1 METQATQA
9 TQATQSGVQTCADK
23 FPNTK
28 IGENAAA
35 KNLMT
40 TVGVS
45 HRKGNCSDVLWT
57 SLNESAKACIIK
69 NDVETRNM
77 FNARLSEYNSL

>member
-1 METQATQA
+1 MASQT
-9 TQATQSGVQTCADK
+9 GVQNCADK
-23 FPNTK
+23 FRINTTS
-28 IGENAAA
+28 GVDNAS

-57 SLNESAKACIIK
+57 SLNDSAKACIIN
-69 NDVETRNM
+69 NDVERRKL
-77 FNARLSEYNSL
+77 FNDLLSEYNSL